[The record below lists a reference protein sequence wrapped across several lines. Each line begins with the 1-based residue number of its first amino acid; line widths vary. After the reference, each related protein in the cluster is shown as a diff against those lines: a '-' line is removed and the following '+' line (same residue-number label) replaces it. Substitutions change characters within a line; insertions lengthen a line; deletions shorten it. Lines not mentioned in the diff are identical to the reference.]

1 MVRRSRLEIYYDVL
15 QAISGGIQ
23 KPTRI
28 MYKAN
33 LSWIPLQEILKS
45 LLTQGFIQEKKFKK
59 SRRYEITSR
68 GISVLEYYRKARK
81 VLTEKIVY
89 LARARA

>member
-1 MVRRSRLEIYYDVL
+1 MARRSRLEIYYDVL
-15 QAISGGIQ
+15 QAISRGIQ

-45 LLTQGFIQEKKFKK
+45 LLTQGFIEEKRFKK
-59 SRRYEITSR
+59 SMRYEITTK
-68 GISVLEYYRKARK
+68 GISVLNYYEKARELLTVE
-81 VLTEKIVY
+81 VLEPK
-89 LARARA
+89 R

>member
-1 MVRRSRLEIYYDVL
+1 MARRSRLEIHYDVL
-15 QAISGGIQ
+15 QAISRGIQ

-45 LLTQGFIQEKKFKK
+45 LLTQGFIEEKRFKK
-59 SRRYEITSR
+59 SMRYEITTK
-68 GISVLEYYRKARK
+68 GISVLNYYEKAREL
-81 VLTEKIVY
+81 LTVEILEPK
-89 LARARA
+89 R